1 MCNLITYQFDG
12 IEDATTDFHCIGI
25 IAQGPGGEQDLYFTL
40 VYEWN
45 EKGTAK
51 GSAEHEELKQG
62 NHDPKDY
69 VLAFIEHARKLVK
82 NGEL

>member
-1 MCNLITYQFDG
+1 M
-12 IEDATTDFHCIGI
+12 
-25 IAQGPGGEQDLYFTL
+25 

-45 EKGTAK
+45 EKDTAK

-69 VLAFIEHARKLVK
+69 ALAFIEHARKLVK
-82 NGEL
+82 NGKL